1 MTEYEQSSNI
11 ITPQNIQSIF
21 NSNYI
26 PDGKHIYIKYL
37 VGSLNTGENPTID
50 NLSPETTLKIAVLD
64 MRTYGEFG
72 EFWMVAG
79 KVLSKNNPCEGKVET
94 FYYPRD
100 KFMLNNNINHYICIL
115 FAVSKFKILLRRIRN
130 KKNIRLFLL
139 STTYSPNLLN
149 QLSPLNKF
157 GGSSHLPIRK
167 EISDFIVGNSHAVN
181 A

>member
-1 MTEYEQSSNI
+1 MEMQNSESNNI

-21 NSNYI
+21 NSKYI
-26 PDGKHIYIKYL
+26 PDGKHIYIQYL
-37 VGSLNTGENPTID
+37 MENLNMGENPTIE
-50 NLSPETTLKIAVLD
+50 NLSPKTTLKIEVLD
-64 MRTYGEFG
+64 MRTYG

-100 KFMLNNNINHYICIL
+100 KFMLNNNINNYFCIL

-130 KKNIRLFLL
+130 KKNMRLFLL
-139 STTYSPNLLN
+139 STTYNADLLN
-149 QLSPLNKF
+149 ETSPLNKF

-167 EISDFIVGNSHAVN
+167 DIVDFIIGNGINV
-181 A
+181 